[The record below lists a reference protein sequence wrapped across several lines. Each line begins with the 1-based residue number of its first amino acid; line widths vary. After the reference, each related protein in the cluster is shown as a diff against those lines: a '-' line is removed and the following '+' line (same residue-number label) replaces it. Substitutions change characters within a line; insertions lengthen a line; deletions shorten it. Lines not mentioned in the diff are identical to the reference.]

1 MSWTTDLIHQ
11 VKVVKDELGAM
22 LVRDDRISA
31 ADSIS
36 VVGVVVVRTCGPLA
50 APLPL
55 FDVDGP
61 GPGVPSLPPVRGHN
75 GVDVVLDLD

>member
-1 MSWTTDLIHQ
+1 MSDSSIGDGMRYLVNESDL
-11 VKVVKDELGAM
+11 VEGCRRECD
-22 LVRDDRISA
+22 
-31 ADSIS
+31 DSIS